1 LYISGLKEIAQKST
15 RKGGKTKMEGYDYAK
30 CIEISKRV
38 HWDIDKDVIRG
49 REFDLSQKFLPDGLS
64 KVDQL
69 DFLSPDHKRFLSQ
82 IQGRTY
88 ANMFGFV
95 ERFIVAKILEITRG
109 HWLGDQIA
117 LEALVRFCDE
127 ELKHQELF
135 RRIEPM
141 MAVRM
146 PEGYKFLHQPDAVAA
161 AVLDKSTWAVL
172 ALILEIELFTQEHY
186 RQSIEP
192 DENLSPLFKDIFF
205 FHMKEETT
213 HALMDELEWPREDK
227 KLTPTE
233 RDRAINELIELVT
246 AVDGILQA
254 QSKADVEY
262 FSKASGA
269 SFAKENMDRVK
280 EVVLKAY
287 RWQYIFSG
295 VEHPRFRA
303 ALGSLITDAQ
313 SKRINNA
320 LELIR

>member
-1 LYISGLKEIAQKST
+1 
-15 RKGGKTKMEGYDYAK
+15 MEGYDYAK

-38 HWDIDKDVIRG
+38 RWDIDKDVIRG
-49 REFDLSQKFLPDGLS
+49 RDFDFSQKFLPDGLS

-69 DFLSPDHKRFLSQ
+69 DFLNEEERKFLSQ

-141 MAVRM
+141 LAVGM
-146 PEGYKFLHQPDAVAA
+146 PPGYIFPHQPDVVAA
-161 AVLDKSTWAVL
+161 AVLERSSWTVL

-213 HALMDELEWPREDK
+213 HALLDELEWPREDR
-227 KLTPTE
+227 KLTPAE
-233 RDRAINELIELVT
+233 RDRAVDQLIDLV
-246 AVDGILQA
+246 AEVDSLLQA
-254 QSKADVEY
+254 QSEADVDY
-262 FSKASGA
+262 FLKVH
-269 SFAKENMDRVK
+269 NP
-280 EVVLKAY
+280 VLGKDETSRIRDGVLRAY

-295 VEHPRFRA
+295 VGHTRFQELFHKLTTEMQQQRVSQ
-303 ALGSLITDAQ
+303 ALSPLM
-313 SKRINNA
+313 
-320 LELIR
+320 

>member
-1 LYISGLKEIAQKST
+1 MKE
-15 RKGGKTKMEGYDYAK
+15 RKQMEGYDYAK

-38 HWDIDKDVIRG
+38 RWDIDKDVIRG
-49 REFDLSQKFLPDGLS
+49 RDFDITQKFLPDGLS

-69 DFLSPDHKRFLSQ
+69 EFLNEEEKKFLSQ

-95 ERFIVAKILEITRG
+95 ERFIVAKILDITRG

-141 MAVRM
+141 LGVGM
-146 PEGYKFLHQPDAVAA
+146 PPGYIFPHQPDVVAA
-161 AVLDKSTWAVL
+161 AVLEKSTWTVL

-192 DENLSPLFKDIFF
+192 DENLSPLYKDIFL

-213 HALMDELEWPREDK
+213 HALMDELEWPKEDER
-227 KLTPTE
+227 LTPAE
-233 RDRAINELIELVT
+233 RDRAVDQLIELVRD
-246 AVDGILQA
+246 VDGLLQA
-254 QSKADVEY
+254 QSKSDVDY
-262 FSKASGA
+262 FLKVRNPPFG
-269 SFAKENMDRVK
+269 KDETNRIRDG
-280 EVVLKAY
+280 VLKAY

-295 VEHPRFRA
+295 VGHPRFQKLFDRLTTEVQQQRVSQ
-303 ALGSLITDAQ
+303 ALSPLM
-313 SKRINNA
+313 
-320 LELIR
+320 

>member
-1 LYISGLKEIAQKST
+1 
-15 RKGGKTKMEGYDYAK
+15 MEGYDYAK

-38 HWDIDKDVIRG
+38 RWDIDKDVIRG
-49 REFDLSQKFLPDGLS
+49 RDFDFSQKFLPDGLS

-69 DFLSPDHKRFLSQ
+69 DFLNEEGRKFLSQ

-109 HWLGDQIA
+109 HWLSDQIA
-117 LEALVRFCDE
+117 LGALVRFCDE

-141 MAVRM
+141 LAVGM
-146 PEGYKFLHQPDAVAA
+146 PPGYIFPHQPDVVAA
-161 AVLDKSTWAVL
+161 AVLKRSSWTVL

-213 HALMDELEWPREDK
+213 HALMDELEWPREDR
-227 KLTPTE
+227 KLTPAE
-233 RDRAINELIELVT
+233 RDRAVDQLIDLV
-246 AVDGILQA
+246 AEVDSLLQA
-254 QSKADVEY
+254 QSEADVDY
-262 FSKASGA
+262 FLKVH
-269 SFAKENMDRVK
+269 NP
-280 EVVLKAY
+280 VLGKDETSRIRDGVLRAY

-295 VEHPRFRA
+295 VGHTRFQELFHKLTTEMQQQRVSQ
-303 ALGSLITDAQ
+303 ALSPLM
-313 SKRINNA
+313 
-320 LELIR
+320 